1 MRRKVV
7 AELIQG
13 HRVAVT
19 NNIAELPWRHAES
32 PLDVVAI
39 LELLDELVEN
49 LTRFLSLKT
58 DQARDVVATRHVQVR
73 AIKGRHDSRLGEFTL
88 GILSRVDVE
97 GNLFIGRKNVR
108 ERDHAMRVGASRSSR
123 ASRSTSRA

>member
-19 NNIAELPWRHAES
+19 NNIAELPRRHAES

-58 DQARDVVATRHVQVR
+58 DQAGDVVATRHVQVR
-73 AIKGRHDSRLGEFTL
+73 TIKGRHDSRLGEFTFA
-88 GILSRVDVE
+88 ILSRVDVE
-97 GNLFIGRKNVR
+97 GNLFVGCENVR
-108 ERDHAMRVGASRSSR
+108 ERSCDECRC
-123 ASRSTSRA
+123 